1 MDYIHKRQ
9 ARHFNVMQLAA
20 DDEEGWN
27 VLTGD
32 FVVAGSG
39 SDIVFALLHSMFNGI
54 HSRKQQSATVS
65 DNQ

>member
-39 SDIVFALLHSMFNGI
+39 SDIVFSHSFRQPMTVQSWFNE
-54 HSRKQQSATVS
+54 R
-65 DNQ
+65 